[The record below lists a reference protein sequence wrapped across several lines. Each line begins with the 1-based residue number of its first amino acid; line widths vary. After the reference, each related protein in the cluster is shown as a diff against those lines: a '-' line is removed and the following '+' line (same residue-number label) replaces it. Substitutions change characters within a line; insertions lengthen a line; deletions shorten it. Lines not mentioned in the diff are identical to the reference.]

1 MNYNFCFWE
10 ESMDESLHYLTMA
23 NQMLMQKTL
32 MEQLKDT
39 GLTIG
44 QPKILDYL
52 RTHDGSSQKEIA
64 QACFLEAGSLTTILN
79 KMEEKGLIERR
90 MLHGNRRTFHIFM
103 TEEGKKKQQL
113 IEKAFLQI
121 EERALNGISEED
133 LGMFMAV
140 YKKLYSNL
148 QDKRNE

>member
-1 MNYNFCFWE
+1 
-10 ESMDESLHYLTMA
+10 MDESLHYLTMA

-79 KMEEKGLIERR
+79 K
-90 MLHGNRRTFHIFM
+90 
-103 TEEGKKKQQL
+103 
-113 IEKAFLQI
+113 I

>member
-1 MNYNFCFWE
+1 
-10 ESMDESLHYLTMA
+10 MDESLHYLTMA

-90 MLHGNRRTFHIFM
+90 MLHGNRRTFHIFI

>member
-1 MNYNFCFWE
+1 
-10 ESMDESLHYLTMA
+10 MDESLHYLTMA

-52 RTHDGSSQKEIA
+52 RTHNGSSQKEIA